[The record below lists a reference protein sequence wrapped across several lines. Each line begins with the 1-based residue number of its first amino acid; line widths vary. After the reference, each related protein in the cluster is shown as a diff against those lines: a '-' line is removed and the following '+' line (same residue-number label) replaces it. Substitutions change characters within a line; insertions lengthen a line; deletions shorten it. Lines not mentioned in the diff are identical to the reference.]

1 MSRNH
6 SDHVAELTA
15 IFLEAAD
22 QVKARHLMR
31 FFKTGEG
38 QYGHGDQ
45 FLGLPSVSFV
55 RSQVKTFADKL
66 TLSDCSH
73 LLDSPWHEIRSAALH
88 IMVVSAQRMS
98 KKRDLVGLAA
108 LVALYDERLER
119 ANNWDLVDISAPGIM
134 GAYWSCTDAKTD
146 ERRRVLQRW
155 ADSGNLWRERAS
167 IVSTLAL
174 IRMGILEDTFWLSEY
189 FINHSHDLMHKAS
202 GWMLREAGK
211 KDINALREFL
221 AIFHKRL
228 PRTALRYAIER
239 MSPAERKK
247 WMEK

>member
-1 MSRNH
+1 MKQNN

-22 QVKARHLMR
+22 PAEAQYLAR
-31 FFKTGEG
+31 FFKTGAG

-45 FLGLPSVSFV
+45 FLGLPSSAFV
-55 RSQVKTFADKL
+55 RSQVKAFTKKI
-66 TLSDCSH
+66 TLPDCNR
-73 LLDSPWHEIRSAALH
+73 LLDSPWHEIRAAALLL
-88 IMVVSAQRMS
+88 MVESAKRML
-98 KKRDLVGLAA
+98 KQRDLAGLTE

-119 ANNWDLVDISAPGIM
+119 ANNWDLVDISAYHIM
-134 GAYWSCTDAKTD
+134 GAYWNCADTQADD
-146 ERRRVLQRW
+146 RRRFLKKW

-167 IVSTLAL
+167 IVSTFAL
-174 IRMGILEDTFWLSEY
+174 IRKGILDDTFWLSEH
-189 FINHSHDLMHKAS
+189 FIKHPHDLIHKAS

-211 KDINALREFL
+211 KNLDALRAFL
-221 AIFHKRL
+221 AAFSKRL

-239 MSPAERKK
+239 MDPAERKK